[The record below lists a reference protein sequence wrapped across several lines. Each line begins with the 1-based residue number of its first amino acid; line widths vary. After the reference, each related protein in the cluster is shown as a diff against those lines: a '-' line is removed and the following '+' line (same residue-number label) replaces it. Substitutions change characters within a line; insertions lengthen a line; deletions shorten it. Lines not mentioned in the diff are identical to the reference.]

1 MLQSMAKRVQ
11 NPGARKFIESEIK
24 AERSNL
30 AAVAKRSRDA
40 AAAEE
45 LRGLAN
51 EALQAGDAATH
62 SALTAQAEKLAAPA
76 AAEAEATHARA
87 AAQQIIDAGNA
98 PGAGQ
103 LARAVGA
110 GMSRA
115 LATAGTQKGA
125 SNVLSTSAE
134 AHGRAIGNGRPGQ
147 DRDSDVVGK
156 RVSVTVSLGS

>member
-1 MLQSMAKRVQ
+1 MLQSRAKRVQ
-11 NPGARKFIESEIK
+11 NPGARKFIESQIK

-98 PGAGQ
+98 PGAGP

-110 GMSRA
+110 GMSSA
-115 LATAGTQKGA
+115 LATAGPQPGA
-125 SNVLSTSAE
+125 SNVLDTSDA
-134 AHGRAIGNGRPGQ
+134 AHGGALGIGENGRAACRERVCQ
-147 DRDSDVVGK
+147 DV
-156 RVSVTVSLGS
+156 

>member
-1 MLQSMAKRVQ
+1 MTLQVRRPAPDEIAPTTDGIEVGEAESPRVAMLQSMAKRVQ
-11 NPGARKFIESEIK
+11 NPGARKFIESQIK

-62 SALTAQAEKLAAPA
+62 SALTAQAEKLDAPA

-87 AAQQIIDAGNA
+87 AAQQVIDAGNA
-98 PGAGQ
+98 PGAGP

-110 GMSRA
+110 GIER
-115 LATAGTQKGA
+115 K
-125 SNVLSTSAE
+125 ST
-134 AHGRAIGNGRPGQ
+134 RRNY
-147 DRDSDVVGK
+147 
-156 RVSVTVSLGS
+156 

>member
-1 MLQSMAKRVQ
+1 MRRRPPGSTRTDTLVPYTTLFRSLKSMAKRVQ
-11 NPGARKFIESEIK
+11 NPGARKFIESQIK

-98 PGAGQ
+98 PGAGP

-110 GMSRA
+110 GIER
-115 LATAGTQKGA
+115 K
-125 SNVLSTSAE
+125 ST
-134 AHGRAIGNGRPGQ
+134 RRNY
-147 DRDSDVVGK
+147 
-156 RVSVTVSLGS
+156 